1 MMLFEMEFEVVEIL
15 QSGVTITHYLR
26 GKKKDVKKDIEMY
39 KSKAKRY
46 EMVGKNGMVV
56 WV

>member
-1 MMLFEMEFEVVEIL
+1 MLFEKKFEIVEIL

-26 GKKKDVKKDIEMY
+26 GTKKEIKKDIEMC
-39 KSKAKRY
+39 KNKAKRY
-46 EMVGKNGMVV
+46 EMVGKNGMIV